1 MNPHK
6 ECPAPHVALA
16 RRGHAV
22 LNRSAPHHAIERAR
36 PPAWTCAC
44 RATVYELCQGG
55 GRAFIRKTVRLDG
68 GPVACETPYR
78 PIGPARSAWADLL
91 SGGAR

>member
-16 RRGHAV
+16 QRGHAV
-22 LNRSAPHHAIERAR
+22 LNWSAPHHMLERVR
-36 PPAWTCAC
+36 PVAWTCAC

-55 GRAFIRKTVRLDG
+55 GRAFIRKIVQLDG
-68 GPVACETPYR
+68 GPVVHETPCWS
-78 PIGPARSAWADLL
+78 IGSAQSVWADLL